1 MQILDA
7 ISQHMTWLS
16 LRQEIIASNVAN
28 ANTPG
33 YRALGIADFSAIL
46 QRPPVGLV
54 ATSPGHQVDET
65 LPASVDKSPVH
76 SGGWDKSYSG
86 NDVTLEKE
94 LMALGDT
101 GRMMALDAG
110 IARSF
115 HRMILSSLK
124 V

>member
-1 MQILDA
+1 MQILEA

-16 LRQEIIASNVAN
+16 LRQEITASNVAN

-33 YRALGIADFSAIL
+33 YRARGIADFGTIL
-46 QRPPVGLV
+46 QQPTVGLV
-54 ATSPGHQVDET
+54 TTSPGHQVDES
-65 LPASVDKSPVH
+65 LPVSSITSTAR

-94 LMALGDT
+94 LMTLGET